1 MRKQFLAKT
10 VAMAVPARTAERAIR
25 VLRGLQLIDDRFEF
39 GRTGG
44 TVLIPIVRKP
54 SAQEACRIEEQ
65 CGGVKVEQPLLPE
78 VVRKPRDL
86 REAVCHEIPKEL
98 VSNLPRSFDTIGEI
112 GVVELPGELDQFA
125 RVIGSGIL
133 RISSHLRMVLKESS
147 DVSGTYR
154 TRKYEVIGGSG
165 VTETVHRE
173 FSNRF
178 RLDVATVYFNPR
190 LSHERMRV
198 AKQVKEGER
207 VIDMFAG
214 VGPYS
219 ILIAKAQ
226 PRSKIY
232 AIDINPEAFKYLSEN
247 ILLNDVADRIVPI
260 LGDAREIVAR
270 RLRNVVNRVIMNL
283 PSESKDFVESALE
296 ALDGRG
302 GIIHYYTFASRNE
315 TTDAVAETIREDVEE
330 HGRKVESILFASILK
345 EVAPNKVQIA
355 VDLLIK

>member
-1 MRKQFLAKT
+1 MRKQFLAKM
-10 VAMAVPARTAERAIR
+10 VAMTVPARTAERTIR
-25 VLRGLQLIDDRFEF
+25 ILRDLQLIDDRFEF
-39 GRTGG
+39 GRSGG
-44 TVLIPIVRKP
+44 TILIPIVRKP

-65 CGGVKVEQPLLPE
+65 CGSIKVEQTLLPKA
-78 VVRKPRDL
+78 VRKPRDL

-112 GVVELPGELDQFA
+112 GVVELPGQLDQFA

-133 RISSHLRMVLKESS
+133 RINSHLRMVLKESS

-154 TRKYEVIGGSG
+154 TRKYEVIAGSG
-165 VTETVHRE
+165 ATKTVHRE

-198 AKQVKEGER
+198 AKQVKEGEH

-232 AIDINPEAFKYLSEN
+232 AIDINPEAFKYLSQN

-260 LGDAREIVAR
+260 LGDAREIVAKH
-270 RLRNVVNRVIMNL
+270 LRNVANRIVMNL
-283 PSESKDFVESALE
+283 PSESKDFVKSALE

-315 TTDAVAETIREDVEE
+315 TIDAVAQTIREIVKE
-330 HGRKVESILFASILK
+330 HGSKIESILFAKILK
-345 EVAPNKVQIA
+345 EVAPGKVQIA
-355 VDLLIK
+355 LDLLIK